1 MQIGHQNKLSQTDI
15 ATLEGNFKLKM
26 LTLFHPAISS
36 ACVHETQHPGEFT
49 VALGVSEKHRAC
61 RQAHV
66 VQWGRDGPTGHQ
78 AEPVRAS
85 EGILGMEKAAT
96 VRPLVWIVNA
106 LAVSSA
112 LIVCT
117 QNHRIQKPRSL
128 VRRQV
133 LSPGS
138 QLLHLWAAP
147 RDANDWAERGC
158 EMLWKLPRRL
168 IQGSL
173 GGEGGGGEKTGDQE
187 PGWKRAPALL
197 ITFTFPV

>member
-96 VRPLVWIVNA
+96 VKTTGVN
-106 LAVSSA
+106 
-112 LIVCT
+112 C
-117 QNHRIQKPRSL
+117 
-128 VRRQV
+128 
-133 LSPGS
+133 
-138 QLLHLWAAP
+138 
-147 RDANDWAERGC
+147 
-158 EMLWKLPRRL
+158 
-168 IQGSL
+168 
-173 GGEGGGGEKTGDQE
+173 
-187 PGWKRAPALL
+187 KRAGSVFCAHCMH
-197 ITFTFPV
+197 TKSQDTKT